1 MDYFDFVL
9 KMLSIVIFTF
19 LIVSEIKF
27 LFKIFSHLLFL
38 IVIYFKTY
46 KNARDEIKLKVNM
59 LFEKRY
65 NNDIREIWINLI
77 FESILF
83 ILLSIPLYFIFNYL
97 FY

>member
-19 LIVSEIKF
+19 LIALEIKF

-46 KNARDEIKLKVNM
+46 KNARDEIKLKVSM

>member
-19 LIVSEIKF
+19 LIISEIKF

-46 KNARDEIKLKVNM
+46 KNARDEIKLKVGM